1 MHVKLHQ
8 HVWHIVT
15 TITDCRIETPNGV
28 IINLPGGIQH
38 PYFADGT
45 SFELFGAATVRRDP
59 LFGLSSTAE
68 LDGLMESD
76 LHVGHGAS
84 AAVAA
89 VCTLTLGDLAT
100 GGTLADSNGQ
110 SVTLDN
116 PHKYAEGWVAIPDA
130 TAAGT
135 LTIGEWSKEWEAQPG
150 AYATGYF
157 LPITAETQLGGTLK
171 LMRGEEVV
179 YSHEFAADAEGT
191 PWTVA
196 SVKAELEADADWPC
210 TILDEES
217 EIDFQ
222 APVAGER
229 WNDVVLVLEGDLF
242 SNQYYGGMSGGG
254 EGARTAA
261 DVFNDI
267 HSDENCPVDVT
278 LDADE
283 GGLGFTATEYGVND
297 EIAITGS
304 LFSDA
309 AGMSGGHGDYT
320 VAELITAIAGEFE
333 DIMPTAGE
341 AEGTI
346 TLTANTP
353 GAAANS
359 ITYTATGCFGSGT
372 VKQGSTT
379 RGRNA
384 VEQTDFEIVLN
395 GNQPRPLVGG
405 EHATAMKNGGVYTVA
420 AAGTTLEFLNVT
432 IADYAT
438 AEIWVACTAT
448 TTVTWPESWS
458 WVDGVVPPCQAG
470 NRYFVRVWSDGHA
483 VIAEL
488 KYSYTNA

>member
-76 LHVGHGAS
+76 LHVGHGA
-84 AAVAA
+84 ADAVPA
-89 VCTLTLGDLAT
+89 VCTLTLGDLGT
-100 GGTLADSNGQ
+100 GGTLTDGAT
-110 SVTLDN
+110 TLELD
-116 PHKYAEGWVAIPDA
+116 PPDESAGGSTKAEGWVPIADA
-130 TAAGT
+130 TAAGSVT
-135 LTIGEWSKEWEAQPG
+135 FGEHDPVVFDESVGE
-150 AYATGYF
+150 YATGMFCVMPGATILVSGGIEVEAPSSGSVDEFNEAFEAAGAGIVCTAVDAHGEFDVYVRAERAGVDGNS
-157 LPITAETQLGGTLK
+157 ITIDVAGSDTVTLSGGTP
-171 LMRGEEVV
+171 
-179 YSHEFAADAEGT
+179 GT
-191 PWTVA
+191 RTVFDIA
-196 SVKAELEADADWPC
+196 GTLAELDYISA
-210 TILDEES
+210 
-217 EIDFQ
+217 
-222 APVAGER
+222 
-229 WNDVVLVLEGDLF
+229 VLV
-242 SNQYYGGMSGGG
+242 
-254 EGARTAA
+254 
-261 DVFNDI
+261 
-267 HSDENCPVDVT
+267 
-278 LDADE
+278 DADE
-283 GGLGFTATEYGVND
+283 QGMRITAAHAGVND
-297 EIAITGS
+297 RIAVEGELFGDQRPPTG
-304 LFSDA
+304 
-309 AGMSGGHGDYT
+309 MEGGLLSYT
-320 VAELITAIAGEFE
+320 KDELISAINAKTALAV
-333 DIMPTAGE
+333 TAAATE
-341 AEGTI
+341 TEGTI

-359 ITYTATGCFGSGT
+359 ITYTATGCFGGGT

-420 AAGTTLEFLNVT
+420 AAGTSLEFLNVT

-483 VIAEL
+483 VVAEL